1 MVSQNAT
8 RPFGPGTICQAK
20 ENPCQVKY
28 VAILY
33 LLHARPTFSVRA
45 WSWTCVL
52 VVDLASRALL
62 QMAFMQIVVI
72 FIKLPTISTAEHKTR
87 RTGTYV

>member
-62 QMAFMQIVVI
+62 QIAFMQIVVI
-72 FIKLPTISTAEHKTR
+72 LYILCFL
-87 RTGTYV
+87 RTSSNFP